1 MDGRK
6 PASASTVGS
15 GFLTAGEPARLFPVL
30 SESSREGRA
39 LSILLACMR
48 FVPAFGGTL
57 IAELG
62 HRLRAR
68 SRLETFTEVTLKH
81 GENQRGLRPDGLIS
95 VSTGSRRQWSAL
107 VEAKVRGA
115 KLDNDQ
121 IASYLDLAKAN
132 GVSAVV
138 TFSNDFAAIPSHHP
152 TYAARLPAGV
162 FLFHLSWTS
171 ILTHA
176 KLLLANDGVEA
187 DHRLLLAELVRFL
200 EHQSTGVSH
209 FDRMPANWKE
219 LVTAVMAGASPNRGA
234 DAVTDAVA
242 SWHQET
248 RDLALQITQMVNA
261 RVAIRMP
268 RKHAGDPRKRVADDA
283 AQLCDK
289 AVLRSDFDVP
299 SAAATI
305 AVEADLRRRTI
316 SVSMGLRAPEDRV
329 STKARVNWL
338 LRQIQ
343 RADATDIHV
352 IAHWR
357 HHAQVQAALSE
368 VRLDPA
374 VLEPVSRPVPA
385 SAFTVMLVRD
395 AAGRFAG
402 NRTFVAELEE
412 VVPRFYEQVGQ
423 RLKAWRPV
431 APQVQT
437 PVAVDPVPA
446 AAPVQAAETKADA
459 LAQVS
464 NTERAIPP
472 ATDDRAEPSS
482 PASDG
487 TSVPTGPT
495 SAWPDVPPQD

>member
-6 PASASTVGS
+6 PAHGPTTIGPD
-15 GFLTAGEPARLFPVL
+15 FLAAGEPARLFPVL

-39 LSILLACMR
+39 LSILLSCMR
-48 FVPAFGGTL
+48 FAPVFGGTL
-57 IAELG
+57 IAEFG

-68 SRLETFTEVTLKH
+68 SRLETYTEVTLKH
-81 GENQRGLRPDGLIS
+81 GDSQRGLRPDGLIS
-95 VSTGSRRQWSAL
+95 VTTGNRQQWNAL

-115 KLDNDQ
+115 KLDNHQ
-121 IASYLDLAKAN
+121 IAAYLDLAKAN

-138 TFSNDFAAIPSHHP
+138 TLSNDFAAIPSHHP
-152 TYAARLPAGV
+152 TYAARLPNGV
-162 FLFHLSWTS
+162 SLFHLSWTS

-187 DHRLLLAELVRFL
+187 DHRLLLGELARFL
-200 EHQSTGVSH
+200 EHRSTGVSH

-234 DAVTDAVA
+234 DSVTDAVA

-289 AVLRSDFDVP
+289 AVLRSEFDVP

-305 AVEADLRRRTI
+305 AIEADLRRRTI
-316 SVSMGLRAPEDRV
+316 SVAMSLRAPEDRV
-329 STKARVNWL
+329 STRARVNWL

-343 RADATDIHV
+343 RADATDIHMV
-352 IAHWR
+352 AHWR
-357 HHAQVQAALSE
+357 HHAAVQAALSE
-368 VRLDPA
+368 VRSDPA
-374 VLEPVSRPVPA
+374 VLEPTSRPVPA

-402 NRTFVAELEE
+402 SRTFVAELEE

-437 PVAVDPVPA
+437 PVAADAPPA
-446 AAPVQAAETKADA
+446 AEPAPAPEGPKADA
-459 LAQVS
+459 LPPPVGS
-464 NTERAIPP
+464 TRTTRPP
-472 ATDDRAEPSS
+472 ADDGVQPHSS
-482 PASDG
+482 
-487 TSVPTGPT
+487 TSGSSTPHDST
-495 SAWPDVPPQD
+495 AA